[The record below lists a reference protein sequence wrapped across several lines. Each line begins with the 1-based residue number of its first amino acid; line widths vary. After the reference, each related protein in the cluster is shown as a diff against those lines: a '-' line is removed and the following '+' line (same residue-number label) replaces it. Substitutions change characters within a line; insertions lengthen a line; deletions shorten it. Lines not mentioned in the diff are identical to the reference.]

1 MAGSGTSERLRFGE
15 KLSYGLGDFAFSI
28 VWNVVGAF
36 LLFYYT
42 DVARLPAAAVGTLFL
57 TARLLDAGVD
67 IGVGVWVD
75 KTRTRWGR
83 TRPFFLFNA
92 LPFALIFVA
101 TFLVP
106 DWSMGAKLA
115 YAYITFNL
123 LGILFSLGTIPY
135 SALMPMMTANPA
147 ERLQL
152 GSYRSVSTALSVI
165 VATAATMPLVGLL
178 GRGDARLGFALVAGL
193 FAIVSLVLIANLF
206 RACKER
212 VSDATPADF
221 AVLPAVGEMLRN
233 RAWLVTFVFA
243 ALNFVRFGAILSVTA
258 YFAIT
263 VLRQPWMISV
273 LLPGV
278 SGTLV
283 LGAFIAPPILRRTGI
298 RNGCL
303 GAIALAIA
311 LYLVLPTTEANP
323 GLFIALFLAA
333 SISISVT
340 MTAIFTMAADSV
352 DYHEWRFAR
361 RNEGLLSSGISLSTK
376 LGMAIGSAAVAYTLA
391 ATGYAPGAV
400 NATAAAAIR
409 WSYYGW
415 PIGVLLAQAVCI
427 LFWPMDGLHGRIRA
441 VIAERSALIA

>member
-1 MAGSGTSERLRFGE
+1 MAQTSTGESLRFSE
-15 KLSYGLGDFAFSI
+15 KLSYGLGDFGFSI

-36 LLFYYT
+36 LLYYYT
-42 DVARLPAAAVGTLFL
+42 DVAKLPAAAVGTLFL
-57 TARLLDAGVD
+57 TARLFDAAVD
-67 IGVGVWVD
+67 VGVGVWVD

-83 TRPFFLFNA
+83 TRPFFLFTA
-92 LPFALIFVA
+92 VPFVLVFVA

-106 DWSMGAKLA
+106 AWSTGAKLA
-115 YAYITFNL
+115 YAYVTFNL

-135 SALMPMMTANPA
+135 SALMPMMTGNSA

-152 GSYRSVSTALSVI
+152 GSFRSVSTALSVI

-178 GRGDARLGFALVAGL
+178 GGGDARRGFALVAAI
-193 FAIVSLVLIANLF
+193 FAAVALVLILNLF
-206 RACKER
+206 WACRER
-212 VSDATPADF
+212 WYDQTPADF

-258 YFAIT
+258 FFAIE
-263 VLRQPWMISV
+263 VLHQPWMISV

-303 GAIALAIA
+303 GAIAVAIA
-311 LYLVLPTTEANP
+311 LYLVLPSTESNP
-323 GLFIALFLAA
+323 AAFIAVFLTA

-340 MTAIFTMAADSV
+340 MTAIFTMAANSV
-352 DYHEWRFAR
+352 DYHERVFAR
-361 RNEGLLSSGISLSTK
+361 RNEGLLSSGISLAIK
-376 LGMAIGSAAVAYTLA
+376 LGMAVGGAAIAYTLA

-400 NATAAAAIR
+400 GTDAHAAIR

-415 PIGVLLAQAVCI
+415 PVAVLLLQAGCI
-427 LFWPMDGLHGRIRA
+427 MFWPMDRRSLVGRPA
-441 VIAERSALIA
+441 TAS